1 MDGGRIVV
9 STDHGESYL
18 CADKESA
25 FAVPVFAV
33 RLYCITS
40 THTEQA

>member
-1 MDGGRIVV
+1 MDGFRIDG
-9 STDHGESYL
+9 STDHGKNYT
-18 CADKESA
+18 CAEKESA